1 MRRLALLLALAPAA
15 LFAQHGVGGLSNPYN
30 SPLDVQEG
38 ALLYRSRCA
47 VCHGPEGAGGK
58 GTDLTTGRFRHGSS
72 DDELFKSIADGVDG
86 TEMPPVDLDGRRVWQ
101 LLAYVRTLSAGRAA
115 EQASGDA
122 AAGRALFDAKG
133 CSNCHRVGA
142 EGGVTGPD
150 LTHVGARSSL
160 AHLEASI
167 LRPSEDVRP
176 ENWFIEARLKNGE
189 RIQGRRLNEDT
200 FTVQALTENNGL
212 VSIDKADL
220 EDYRVIKNSTMPSY
234 EAKLSESELADL
246 VAYLGS
252 LR

>member
-1 MRRLALLLALAPAA
+1 MLALAPAT
-15 LFAQHGVGGLSNPYN
+15 LLAQHGVGGLSNPYN
-30 SPLDVQEG
+30 SPADVEEG

-58 GTDLTTGRFRHGSS
+58 GTDLTTGRFRYGSS
-72 DDELFKSIADGVDG
+72 DDELFKTIADGVEG

-101 LLAYVRTLSAGRAA
+101 LLAYVRSLSAGRAA

-122 AAGRALFDAKG
+122 AAGKAVFAAQG

-142 EGGVTGPD
+142 TGGVTGPD
-150 LTHVGARSSL
+150 LTEVGARSSL

-176 ENWFIEARLKNGE
+176 ENWFVDARLKSGE

-200 FTVQALTENNGL
+200 FSVQALTAGQGL
-212 VSIDKADL
+212 VSLDKAEL
-220 EDYRVIKNSTMPSY
+220 ADYRVVKNSTMPSY
-234 EAKLSESELADL
+234 EGKLSETELGDL